1 MEAIG
6 EWELPTAADCEIV
19 LSSGSDAPKAF
30 AGRLLAM
37 SPLGFRTMLTRAAT
51 VPPIGE
57 RVTANV
63 RLGATRFELS
73 GVVTE
78 QTGRDEDTECLVA
91 YERVQRPVPSRDQR
105 IGTRW
110 KLSSPVPVIG
120 AFANPLAFDD
130 QAYFTIEDISLGGV
144 RVQTSL
150 RNKFIAPGQRLAA
163 RITFPFVG
171 ELDTV
176 LLVKTVDIRVKPET
190 AARLVVSA
198 EFADVS
204 DRHLDVISAYLAEF
218 CSGTDLETLATE
230 GLMPSSFERM
240 LRFVQVDDAVA
251 SQSRRGARHRRG
263 IDLEGILLTEPV
275 LRLRLDVEDREM
287 LQAELLWANASYM
300 SDEIAAQLVSYL
312 VLCAF
317 ASQRALLAL
326 DAGRFSDL
334 LVAQG
339 FRRNSRDQLQIDVPA
354 AIAGRGVSPL
364 VWAKHWRAI
373 LQQVRAAGYRTGRP
387 RLLYRALLP
396 VSRLAVRMQEMIRPR
411 SVAWDH
417 YALHY
422 DQMCAANPAYQENVR
437 LIEGW
442 ARTLD
447 LGEVRTV
454 YELGA
459 GTGNITLAL
468 ARQLPD
474 ARIVHVDQDAAMN
487 LVARRRYTADRIA
500 NIEIQTAR
508 IEELSIEPA
517 SIDLVVC
524 AHSLYTL
531 QNPVETL
538 DTIRAWLRPGGH
550 LLIIDVGRTIKLAN
564 WGTYLFWHSTQ
575 RSGLARTVHLL
586 FENLQVARQNRNIAA
601 KQAAGEYWTHDLGSF
616 TQTLRDRGFDVLT
629 SGVCYR
635 GISDYAVCRRSPNE
649 ETSGSGRI
657 RVHLPTREPPDE
669 PRTTPTRADR

>member
-6 EWELPTAADCEIV
+6 EWELPTAADCDIV
-19 LSSGSDAPKAF
+19 LSAGSDVAKTF
-30 AGRLLAM
+30 AGHLLAM
-37 SPLGFRTMLTRAAT
+37 SPLGFRTVLPRAAA

-57 RVTANV
+57 RVTAHV
-63 RLGATRFELS
+63 SLGATRFELS

-78 QTGRDEDTECLVA
+78 QTGRDEDTECVVA
-91 YERVQRPVPSRDQR
+91 YERMQRPVPARDQR

-110 KLSSPVPVIG
+110 KLISPVPVIG
-120 AFANPLAFDD
+120 VFSNPLSFGDY
-130 QAYFTIEDISLGGV
+130 AYFTIEDISLGGV

-150 RNKFIAPGQRLAA
+150 RNKFIAPGQQLAA
-163 RITFPFVG
+163 RITFPFIG

-176 LLVKTVDIRVKPET
+176 LLVKTVDVRMKPET

-198 EFADVS
+198 EFAQVS

-218 CSGTDLETLATE
+218 CSGTDLDTLATE
-230 GLMPSSFERM
+230 GLLPSSFERM

-251 SQSRRGARHRRG
+251 VQSRRGARHRRG
-263 IDLEGILLTEPV
+263 VDLEGILLTEPV
-275 LRLRLDVEDREM
+275 LRLRLDAEEREM
-287 LQAELLWANASYM
+287 LHAELVWANASYM
-300 SDEIAAQLVSYL
+300 SDEIATQLVSYL
-312 VLCAF
+312 ALCAF
-317 ASQRALLAL
+317 ASQRARLVLV
-326 DAGRFSDL
+326 AGRFSDL
-334 LVAQG
+334 LEAQG
-339 FRRNSRDQLQIDVPA
+339 FRRNGRDQLEIDVPA

-373 LQQVRAAGYRTGRP
+373 LQHVRAAGYRTGRP
-387 RLLYRALLP
+387 RLLYRVLLP
-396 VSRLAVRMQEMIRPR
+396 VSRLVVRIQEVIRPR

-437 LIEGW
+437 RIAGW
-442 ARTLD
+442 ARALD
-447 LGEVRTV
+447 LGEVGTV

-487 LVARRRYTADRIA
+487 LVARRRYTADRVA
-500 NIEIQTAR
+500 NVEIQTAR
-508 IEELSIEPA
+508 IEELSVDPA
-517 SIDLVVC
+517 SVDVVVC
-524 AHSLYTL
+524 AHSVYTL

-538 DTIRAWLRPGGH
+538 EAIHAWLRPGGH
-550 LLIIDVGRTIKLAN
+550 LLIIDVGRPIKLAN
-564 WGTYLFWHSTQ
+564 WGIYLFWHSA
-575 RSGLARTVHLL
+575 RRAGLARTVRLL

-601 KQAAGEYWTHDLGSF
+601 MQAAGEYWTHDLGSF
-616 TQTLRDRGFDVLT
+616 TQTLRDCGFDVLT

-635 GISDYAVCRRSPNE
+635 GVSDYAVCRRSPTDE
-649 ETSGSGRI
+649 ASGSGPI
-657 RVHLPTREPPDE
+657 RVHLPKREAHE
-669 PRTTPTRADR
+669 PGTTPPRADR